1 VVILAVDALHVDILI
16 AVPRIDADKS
26 VFETM
31 SSALISGALRIDILA
46 VDILAVDIDIAVI
59 DNDDIDAVDILQ
71 VEIFAIVEIC
81 RLPSYI
87 MFAVPLVENLIGAGE
102 TEVPAFIYSSLPDL
116 NKDAGGNVKLSLL
129 TRFVKSV
136 ELVPVF
142 KLKQSNVLA
151 DIFPE

>member
-1 VVILAVDALHVDILI
+1 MLPVVIFAVEALQKDTLI
-16 AVPRIDADKS
+16 AVPRIDADKR

-31 SSALISGALRIDILA
+31 SSALISGALRTEALHVEILQ
-46 VDILAVDIDIAVI
+46 
-59 DNDDIDAVDILQ
+59 VDILQ
-71 VEIFAIVEIC
+71 VEIFAIVDMC
-81 RLPSYI
+81 RLSSYI

-116 NKDAGGNVKLSLL
+116 NKEAGGNVKLSLL

>member
-1 VVILAVDALHVDILI
+1 MLPVAIVAVEALQKDTLI
-16 AVPRIDADKS
+16 AVPRIDADNS
-26 VFETM
+26 VFDTM
-31 SSALISGALRIDILA
+31 SSLISGALRTEILQ
-46 VDILAVDIDIAVI
+46 VDILQVE
-59 DNDDIDAVDILQ
+59 ILQ
-71 VEIFAIVEIC
+71 VEIFAIVDIC
-81 RLPSYI
+81 RLSSYI
-87 MFAVPLVENLIGAGE
+87 MLAVPLVENLIGEGE

-151 DIFPE
+151 DILPE

>member
-1 VVILAVDALHVDILI
+1 MLPVAIVAVEALQKDTLI
-16 AVPRIDADKS
+16 AVPRIDADNS
-26 VFETM
+26 VFDTM
-31 SSALISGALRIDILA
+31 SSALISGALRTEILQ
-46 VDILAVDIDIAVI
+46 VDILQVE
-59 DNDDIDAVDILQ
+59 ILQ
-71 VEIFAIVEIC
+71 VEIFAIVDIC
-81 RLPSYI
+81 RLSSYI
-87 MFAVPLVENLIGAGE
+87 MLAVPLVENLIGEGE

-151 DIFPE
+151 DILPE